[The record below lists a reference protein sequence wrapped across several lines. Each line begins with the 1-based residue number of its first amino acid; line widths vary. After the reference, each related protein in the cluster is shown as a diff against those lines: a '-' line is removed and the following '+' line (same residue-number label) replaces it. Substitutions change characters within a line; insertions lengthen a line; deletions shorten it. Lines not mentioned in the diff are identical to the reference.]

1 MTKELAEKVRQSL
14 FSQIQIMI
22 NNCRNN
28 TYAYPELAGQNIY
41 YWSISGYLW
50 SLEDHGD
57 ITEQQR
63 ISLISEIM
71 KIRDKVCFNKK
82 YSQKKFTAL
91 VEEIIK

>member
-22 NNCRNN
+22 NDCRNN
-28 TYAYPELAGQNIY
+28 TYEYPAQGGQNT

-50 SLEDHGD
+50 ALEDQGV

-63 ISLISEIM
+63 VPLISEIM
-71 KIRDKVCFNKK
+71 KIRSKACFNKK
-82 YSQKKFTAL
+82 YSKKKFTAL